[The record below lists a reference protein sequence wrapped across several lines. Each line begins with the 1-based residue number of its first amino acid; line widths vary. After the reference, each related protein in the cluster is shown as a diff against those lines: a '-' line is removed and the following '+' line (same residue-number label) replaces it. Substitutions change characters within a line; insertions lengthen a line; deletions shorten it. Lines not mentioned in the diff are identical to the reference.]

1 MGDVEKVE
9 VGLPRKGWSALLKKF
24 TPLLGS
30 RELPKNKLLVTLKQV
45 DILCQKA
52 ALALN

>member
-1 MGDVEKVE
+1 MSDVEKVE
-9 VGLPRKGWSALLKKF
+9 VPRRGWSSLLKKF
-24 TPLLGS
+24 TPLLRP
-30 RELPKNKLLVTLKQV
+30 RELPKKKLLVTLKQA